1 MKKKKIEDISLR
13 AVKTFIQG
21 FIGALCITLPTTDF
35 SQSSV
40 WKSVL
45 IGAIASGLSATMNYI
60 NNLLEKEGDNMATID
75 ERLENEIEESGIV
88 EGDEEND

>member
-1 MKKKKIEDISLR
+1 MKIKKIEDIGKR
-13 AVKTFIQG
+13 ASKTFIQA
-21 FIGALCITLPTTDF
+21 FLSSLTITLPSCDF
-35 SQSSV
+35 TQEGV